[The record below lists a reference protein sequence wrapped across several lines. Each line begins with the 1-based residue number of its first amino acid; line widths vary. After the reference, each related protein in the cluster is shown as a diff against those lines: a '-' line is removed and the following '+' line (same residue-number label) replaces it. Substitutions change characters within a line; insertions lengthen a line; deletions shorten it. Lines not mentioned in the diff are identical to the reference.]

1 MIGLLPLLALGAAL
15 ALHPQQGV
23 PTVGDTVWAVRT
35 VHVPAGAVLRPAPWP
50 DDADQPVQSLGP
62 PQLER
67 RGDSVAIRYPLV
79 VWTPGE
85 HPIEI
90 PGGVLLGPGA
100 AVDSLPTESTT
111 LFIESVIPDSVNI
124 DSAQLQPAALTVVT
138 DERSWGTL
146 LEFILVGLLLLYV
159 ALRFG
164 RHRTLPAVAAAV
176 RVPPAPDVV
185 RWAGD
190 GELRAAQAGARAR
203 LRRAVARA
211 VPAAGESL
219 DIGACLATLRTARP
233 EWPLLELEGL
243 LRALDAERFAPEQG
257 DPDLVE
263 QADALRLK
271 LERAG

>member
-1 MIGLLPLLALGAAL
+1 MIALLLALQL
-15 ALHPQQGV
+15 QQGV

-50 DDADQPVQSLGP
+50 EDADQPVQSLGA

-67 RGDSVAIRYPLV
+67 HGDSVAIRYPLV
-79 VWTPGE
+79 VWTAGE

-90 PGGVLLGPGA
+90 PGAALLGPGA
-100 AVDSLPTESTT
+100 AVDSLPPEATT
-111 LFIESVIPDSVNI
+111 LFIESVIPDSVNV
-124 DSAQLQPAALTVVT
+124 DSAQAQPAALTVAT
-138 DERSWGTL
+138 DERSWWTL
-146 LEFILVGLLLLYV
+146 LEFALLGGLLLYA
-159 ALRFG
+159 ALRFR
-164 RHRTLPAVAAAV
+164 RHRARPEVA
-176 RVPPAPDVV
+176 RVAPSPPAPDVI

-219 DIGACLATLRTARP
+219 DIERCLSALRTARP

-243 LRALDAERFAPEQG
+243 LLSLDAERFAPEQG